1 MPFCPRCRCEY
12 NVGVEQCVDCHVPLV
27 LRRPERRP
35 LLDVDLEDLL
45 VPLGALVCLLA
56 SLALYSVRSAAA
68 AGQIAEPL
76 GSLINAQPYIFTIFY
91 VVAAVLSGLTLV
103 ALVFRWIFFRG

>member
-27 LRRPERRP
+27 LRRPQRRP
-35 LLDVDLEDLL
+35 LFDVDFDELL
-45 VPLGALVCLLA
+45 VPLGALFCLIA
-56 SLALYSVRSAAA
+56 SLSLYGIRSAAA
-68 AGQIAEPL
+68 AGQIQEPL
-76 GSLINAQPYIFTIFY
+76 GSLINGQPAIFTIFY

-103 ALVFRWIFFRG
+103 GILFRWLFFRG